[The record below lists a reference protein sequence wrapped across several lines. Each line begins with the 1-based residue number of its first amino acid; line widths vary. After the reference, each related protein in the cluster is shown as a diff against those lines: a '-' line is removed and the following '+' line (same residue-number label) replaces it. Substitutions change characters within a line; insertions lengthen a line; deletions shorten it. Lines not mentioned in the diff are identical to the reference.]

1 MVGYISNFNGD
12 LIDRLGRMHR
22 EMDRMFGNW
31 SGVPDIRSATA
42 GDFPEINVGVLP
54 ERVDV
59 YVFAAGVDPK
69 SLDISLHQN
78 VLTIAGER
86 KPEAPAGAKAYRRER
101 FYGQFRRA
109 ISLPDGINTDK
120 VEAHYRDGVLH
131 ITVPR
136 LAAIQPRKIAVN

>member
-1 MVGYISNFNGD
+1 MVSYISNFNGD
-12 LIDRLGRMHR
+12 LIDRLDRMHR

-42 GDFPEINVGVLP
+42 GDYPEINVGVLP

-59 YVFAAGVDPK
+59 YVFAAGVDAK

-86 KPEAPAGAKAYRRER
+86 KSEAPEGAKAYRRER
-101 FYGQFRRA
+101 YYGPFRRA
-109 ISLPDGINTDK
+109 ISLPDGVDADK
-120 VEAHYRDGVLH
+120 VAARYRDGVLH

-136 LAAIQPRKIAVN
+136 QAAVQPRKISVN